1 MPFAN
6 EHVETQPVEIMQV
19 EVQPQPPS
27 TGSPDLSSEERRQQ
41 YSGVKGFSKTVSF
54 PVATEDSQCSKE
66 KDVGEE
72 KQEKGMEN
80 KEHCFLDTLFSNV
93 SIFDFIF
100 WKCYLGAVNTW
111 PQEHHILDEYILRR
125 EDQLRAKA
133 ASKQSR
139 KKTKQSDEKGPKA
152 KTTHEKKKGKGKGKN
167 TKRVSKRRQI
177 LKAAG
182 SPHKT
187 KEELQDTAQ
196 DPGNE
201 VRKTP
206 PKAKASAKAE
216 AKAKAAVKK
225 GKGNTNVEPKAKAKE
240 RGRQQRRDSTQEA

>member
-1 MPFAN
+1 VEVVPESMPFAN

-100 WKCYLGAVNTW
+100 
-111 PQEHHILDEYILRR
+111 
-125 EDQLRAKA
+125 
-133 ASKQSR
+133 
-139 KKTKQSDEKGPKA
+139 
-152 KTTHEKKKGKGKGKN
+152 
-167 TKRVSKRRQI
+167 
-177 LKAAG
+177 
-182 SPHKT
+182 
-187 KEELQDTAQ
+187 
-196 DPGNE
+196 
-201 VRKTP
+201 
-206 PKAKASAKAE
+206 
-216 AKAKAAVKK
+216 
-225 GKGNTNVEPKAKAKE
+225 
-240 RGRQQRRDSTQEA
+240 